1 MRRDSCGFDAVV
13 GWERGTVGPLCKTLS
28 GCEIL
33 SDSMLGGTAAARRMA
48 GHSEPRVGLWQ
59 RVAVQIEKLRFGVET
74 CHKST
79 NRVLWNGATRDAG
92 RRGRGTA
99 PANRYSKEGGSE
111 VEQESHQAGQSG

>member
-74 CHKST
+74 RV
-79 NRVLWNGATRDAG
+79 RVLVSDCRCSVSFF
-92 RRGRGTA
+92 A
-99 PANRYSKEGGSE
+99 PSRPCYGLAFSLRFC
-111 VEQESHQAGQSG
+111 